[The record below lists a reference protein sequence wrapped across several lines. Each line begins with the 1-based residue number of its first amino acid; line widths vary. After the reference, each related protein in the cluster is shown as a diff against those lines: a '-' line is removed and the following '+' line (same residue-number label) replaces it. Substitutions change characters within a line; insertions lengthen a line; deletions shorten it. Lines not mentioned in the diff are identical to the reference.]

1 MCGFEIGIELIIRL
15 LGLSD
20 TGNFRPVLGTTT
32 FLGQFKTQ
40 RCRSVVQLRSRLEF
54 EEGTIESCH
63 TVCPFQIKNEK

>member
-1 MCGFEIGIELIIRL
+1 MGKEELESEFDIGIGLIIRL

-40 RCRSVVQLRSRLEF
+40 RCRSVS
-54 EEGTIESCH
+54 
-63 TVCPFQIKNEK
+63 PIKN